1 MSQARKKRQWNFGI
15 QFKLT
20 LGLFVVFAMSAIGL
34 NLIVSNQIRHNY
46 EQQIQIDTADMQNN
60 ANVYARQLLILNNL
74 NNEPD
79 NFPTIAQDVLNE
91 LYSLNGNQ
99 MAVYQMDG
107 TMLASTD
114 EKPFDPQAHEDLDYA
129 MQGQVAVTFLPK
141 HNGGLWVRMAFPLNV
156 EGRDLGILRMVCDYS
171 SLRQQGAR
179 ISSLVMMT
187 TVGIFLLALVLVQWM
202 VRSFTK
208 PTLQLARLS
217 TRVAREMGAENVSEV
232 TLPPA
237 NMLARTD
244 EIGTLANN
252 YAKMIR
258 KINQQFDRIRK
269 DRNSIREMYEY
280 KQEFYNNVT
289 HELKTPLTSIQ
300 GYAQIVQDNGFSDPA
315 FFQKGMQHIVD
326 ESHRLH
332 TMVIQLL
339 EMSDRSL
346 AQPFEPVAL
355 SRMLREGTEA
365 MNFKAQRYHNRFVM
379 EIEPD
384 LWVDGQE
391 DRLKELW
398 INLLDNA
405 IKYGEAGRPI
415 QTRAWAENDCV
426 RFCVTN
432 AGPGLTQEQM
442 EQIFTPFYRVDKQ
455 RSREKGSAG
464 LGLSICQKIVEEHQ
478 GHIEVQS
485 EPGQWT
491 TFIVTLPKGM
501 EADEE

>member
-114 EKPFDPQAHEDLDYA
+114 EKPFDQQAHEDLDYA

-269 DRNSIREMYEY
+269 DRNSIREM
-280 KQEFYNNVT
+280 
-289 HELKTPLTSIQ
+289 
-300 GYAQIVQDNGFSDPA
+300 
-315 FFQKGMQHIVD
+315 
-326 ESHRLH
+326 
-332 TMVIQLL
+332 
-339 EMSDRSL
+339 
-346 AQPFEPVAL
+346 
-355 SRMLREGTEA
+355 
-365 MNFKAQRYHNRFVM
+365 
-379 EIEPD
+379 
-384 LWVDGQE
+384 
-391 DRLKELW
+391 
-398 INLLDNA
+398 
-405 IKYGEAGRPI
+405 
-415 QTRAWAENDCV
+415 
-426 RFCVTN
+426 
-432 AGPGLTQEQM
+432 
-442 EQIFTPFYRVDKQ
+442 
-455 RSREKGSAG
+455 
-464 LGLSICQKIVEEHQ
+464 
-478 GHIEVQS
+478 
-485 EPGQWT
+485 
-491 TFIVTLPKGM
+491 
-501 EADEE
+501 

>member
-20 LGLFVVFAMSAIGL
+20 LGLFVVFTMSAIGL

-46 EQQIQIDTADMQNN
+46 EQQIQRDTMDMQSN

-74 NNEPD
+74 NNEPE
-79 NFPTIAQDVLNE
+79 NFATIARDVLNE
-91 LYSLNGNQ
+91 LHSLYGNQ

-107 TMLASTD
+107 TLLASTD
-114 EKPFDPQAHEDLDYA
+114 QKPFSQQTHEDLDYA
-129 MQGQVAVTFLPK
+129 MQGQVAVTLLPK
-141 HNGGLWVRMAFPLNV
+141 HNGDLWVRMAFPLNV
-156 EGRDLGILRMVCDYS
+156 EGRDMGILRMVCDYS
-171 SLRQQGAR
+171 PLRQQGAR

-187 TVGIFLLALVLVQWM
+187 TIGIFLLALVLVQWM

-315 FFQKGMQHIVD
+315 FC
-326 ESHRLH
+326 
-332 TMVIQLL
+332 LL
-339 EMSDRSL
+339 YT
-346 AQPFEPVAL
+346 
-355 SRMLREGTEA
+355 SR
-365 MNFKAQRYHNRFVM
+365 
-379 EIEPD
+379 
-384 LWVDGQE
+384 
-391 DRLKELW
+391 
-398 INLLDNA
+398 
-405 IKYGEAGRPI
+405 
-415 QTRAWAENDCV
+415 CV
-426 RFCVTN
+426 
-432 AGPGLTQEQM
+432 
-442 EQIFTPFYRVDKQ
+442 
-455 RSREKGSAG
+455 
-464 LGLSICQKIVEEHQ
+464 
-478 GHIEVQS
+478 
-485 EPGQWT
+485 
-491 TFIVTLPKGM
+491 
-501 EADEE
+501 